1 MPPQL
6 PLSLRLPLRPRTI
19 PSILPSFLIPCLN
32 LSNPHR
38 HASILSSL
46 SDNPLAYHK
55 KIRRGRGPSSGKGK
69 TSGRGHKGQ
78 KQHGKVPR
86 GFQGGQTPLEI
97 VHGTRG
103 FVNVFSVDMQPLNLS
118 RIQSWIDQGRIDP
131 SRPITIKELSD
142 SNCVGKIK
150 DGVKLLADGAQEL
163 RTPINIIISRASK
176 SAIAAVEKIGG
187 SVMTRF
193 YTPFAIQRIL
203 RGTTDP
209 INSLRSERI
218 MMQED
223 EEEGEEDDDDD
234 EEYEDD
240 DEDAAA
246 SREAGSKALVG
257 DAVATSEART
267 ITSAVAAVQL
277 RRSGFRHRLP
287 DPTSRKD
294 IEYYRDPT
302 HRGYLSH
309 LVTEGQTPSLFFKIP
324 RAGKGVVG
332 TRAVAKAAVGENRIW

>member
-1 MPPQL
+1 MPPRLTL
-6 PLSLRLPLRPRTI
+6 PLWPFLRSPATSSLLPP
-19 PSILPSFLIPCLN
+19 FLIPCLN
-32 LSNPHR
+32 PSTLHR

-46 SDNPLAYHK
+46 SDNPLSYKK

-86 GFQGGQTPLEI
+86 GFNGGQTPLEV
-97 VHGTRG
+97 VHGVRG

-163 RTPINIIISRASK
+163 RTPIKIIISRASK

-209 INSLRSERI
+209 INSLRSDRI
-218 MMQED
+218 MMQEEQDDD
-223 EEEGEEDDDDD
+223 EDDEFDDDDD
-234 EEYEDD
+234 ED
-240 DEDAAA
+240 DEDVDA
-246 SREAGSKALVG
+246 SSEAGSKALVG
-257 DAVATSEART
+257 DAMATSEAST
-267 ITSAVAAVQL
+267 IASAVAAAHPK
-277 RRSGFRHRLP
+277 RSGFRHRLP

-294 IEYYRDPT
+294 IEYYRDPI

-324 RAGKGVVG
+324 RAGKGVAG
-332 TRAVAKAAVGENRIW
+332 KRAVAKAAIGENRIW